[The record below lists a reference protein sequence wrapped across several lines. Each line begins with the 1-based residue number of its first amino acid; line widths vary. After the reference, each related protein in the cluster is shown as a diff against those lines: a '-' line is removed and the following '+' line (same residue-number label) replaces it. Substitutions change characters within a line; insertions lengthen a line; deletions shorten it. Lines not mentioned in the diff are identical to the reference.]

1 LDPFS
6 QLIGKRTKKY
16 KEGKMLLQ
24 QIINGLALGSIY
36 ALIALGFSIIYKSTD
51 ILNLAHGDMMMI
63 SGFIAFVFLTEL
75 HLPFILSYI
84 CVIIFAVLLG
94 FILERLVFRPLIGYP
109 LFPVVMATISVGI
122 ILKGLVGMIWGY
134 TDRTLPSPLRETP
147 VHIFSAVIT
156 SSHLSI
162 IIISL
167 LLMIV
172 FAVLYKYTRIGTAM
186 RANAQDPIASHL
198 CGIWVKRIH
207 SISWISGA
215 VLAAAAGMLVAPI
228 IFLSPSISHI
238 GLKALPAAVLGGFGS
253 ILGAVVGGFV
263 LGISEILAGAFM
275 PETLKD
281 SFPCVVVFIVLLLRP
296 EGIFNVYEKRK
307 RV

>member
-1 LDPFS
+1 
-6 QLIGKRTKKY
+6 
-16 KEGKMLLQ
+16 MLLQ

-36 ALIALGFSIIYKSTD
+36 AMIALGFSIIYKSTD

-63 SGFIAFVFLTEL
+63 SAFIAFVFLTEL
-75 HLPFILSYI
+75 HLPFLVSYI
-84 CVIIFAVLLG
+84 CVLIFAILLG
-94 FILERLVFRPLIGYP
+94 FVLDRLIFRPLIGYP

-122 ILKGLVGMIWGY
+122 ILKSLAGMIWGY
-134 TDRTLPSPLRETP
+134 TDRTLPSPLSESP
-147 VHIFSAVIT
+147 MHFFSAVVT

-162 IIISL
+162 IVISL
-167 LLMIV
+167 LLMII
-172 FAVLYKYTRIGTAM
+172 FAIIYKYTIIGTAM

-207 SISWISGA
+207 SLSWVSGSI
-215 VLAAAAGMLVAPI
+215 LAAAAGILVAPI
-228 IFLSPSISHI
+228 IFLSPSLSHV
-238 GLKALPAAVLGGFGS
+238 GFKALPAAVIGGFGS
-253 ILGAVVGGFV
+253 IPGAVVGGFV
-263 LGISEILAGAFM
+263 LGVSEILAGTIM

-281 SFPCVVVFIVLLLRP
+281 SFPWIVVFIVLLIRP

>member
-1 LDPFS
+1 
-6 QLIGKRTKKY
+6 
-16 KEGKMLLQ
+16 MLLQ

-36 ALIALGFSIIYKSTD
+36 AMIALGFSIIYKSTD

-63 SGFIAFVFLTEL
+63 SAFIAFVFLTEL
-75 HLPFILSYI
+75 HLPFLVSYI
-84 CVIIFAVLLG
+84 CVLIFAILLG
-94 FILERLVFRPLIGYP
+94 FVLDRLIFRPLIGYP

-122 ILKGLVGMIWGY
+122 ILKSLAGMIWGY
-134 TDRTLPSPLRETP
+134 TDRTLPSPLSESP
-147 VHIFSAVIT
+147 MHFFSAVVT

-162 IIISL
+162 IVISL
-167 LLMIV
+167 LLMII
-172 FAVLYKYTRIGTAM
+172 FAIIYKYTIIGTAM

-207 SISWISGA
+207 SLSWVSGSI
-215 VLAAAAGMLVAPI
+215 LAEAAGILVDPI
-228 IFLSPSISHI
+228 IFLSPSLSHV
-238 GLKALPAAVLGGFGS
+238 GFKALPAAVIGGFGS
-253 ILGAVVGGFV
+253 IPGAVVGGFV
-263 LGISEILAGAFM
+263 LGVSEILAGTIM

-281 SFPCVVVFIVLLLRP
+281 SFPWIVVFIVLLIRP

>member
-1 LDPFS
+1 M
-6 QLIGKRTKKY
+6 LI
-16 KEGKMLLQ
+16 Q

-51 ILNLAHGDMMMI
+51 ILNLAHGEMMMI
-63 SGFIAFVFLTEL
+63 SAFMAFVSLTEL
-75 HLPFILSYI
+75 KLSFMVSYVCIL
-84 CVIIFAVLLG
+84 IFAILLG
-94 FILERLVFRPLIGYP
+94 FLLERLIFRPLIGYP
-109 LFPVVMATISVGI
+109 LFPIVMATISVGI
-122 ILKGLVGMIWGY
+122 ILKGLAGMIWGY
-134 TDRTLPSPLRETP
+134 TDRLLPSPLSESP
-147 VHIFSAVIT
+147 VQILSAVIT

-162 IIISL
+162 IALSL
-167 LLMIV
+167 LLMIT
-172 FAVLYKYTRIGTAM
+172 FAFLYKYTRIGTAM
-186 RANAQDPIASHL
+186 RANAQDPVASHL

-207 SISWISGA
+207 SISWICGA
-215 VLAAAAGMLVAPI
+215 LLAAAAGILVAPI
-228 IFLSPSISHI
+228 IFLSPSLGQL

-263 LGISEILAGAFM
+263 LGVSEILAGAFI

-281 SFPCVVVFIVLLLRP
+281 SFPWVVVFIVLLLRP